1 MGINFHNGARTYWID
16 ICYLKYPQKEENL
29 KFNIMIKVLKLQKAV
44 YAIILGVLALIA
56 AQIMSS
62 QKVEGSNIMLTISG
76 ILLIIGALLFLYPIL
91 FAKKVDSEGE
101 SVELKPVAKVTGEDD
116 SNL

>member
-1 MGINFHNGARTYWID
+1 LGIDFHHAARTYWID
-16 ICYLKYPQKEENL
+16 ICYAKYPKEKENL

-56 AQIMSS
+56 AQLMSS
-62 QKVEGSNIMLTISG
+62 QKVEGSDIMLTISG

-101 SVELKPVAKVTGEDD
+101 SVELKPVAKDD
-116 SNL
+116 PNL